1 MIGGIE
7 GIRESVSSDSSS
19 NPQPCEFQTPAH
31 AHPGL
36 TLDDKH
42 PGRSEAAS
50 VTAHNIGM
58 AQTGQD
64 QDLMGH
70 AIEIS
75 SVKFVVVAGVPDEL
89 AVHDRARDDLDRH
102 RDAL

>member
-1 MIGGIE
+1 
-7 GIRESVSSDSSS
+7 
-19 NPQPCEFQTPAH
+19 
-31 AHPGL
+31 
-36 TLDDKH
+36 
-42 PGRSEAAS
+42 
-50 VTAHNIGM
+50 M

-89 AVHDRARDDLDRH
+89 AVHDRARDDLDCH